1 MQYSVAV
8 AGAGYKCSC
17 VEGYELRE
25 ATCQAKLSFP
35 KMNVL
40 FTNTNAV
47 YMVDPTSTRSNSLH
61 EVLANLTS
69 VSGLDFHY
77 KKKLLFYTDV
87 DKRKVFQVRLDETG
101 RHVVAQ
107 HKRDYRCVTRDTWVD
122 YPPVPVYL
130 RAAAVMNVK
139 VFIVK
144 HNCYLRTNSKQLL
157 YSHLNFTVADKNWS
171 RYRQLLNSDL

>member
-1 MQYSVAV
+1 MFPNSCTLFSSDRNECEEWGFCDQKCENVQYSVAV

-107 HKRDYRCVTRDTWVD
+107 HKRDYRCVTRDTIHQST
-122 YPPVPVYL
+122 
-130 RAAAVMNVK
+130 VM
-139 VFIVK
+139 
-144 HNCYLRTNSKQLL
+144 L
-157 YSHLNFTVADKNWS
+157 
-171 RYRQLLNSDL
+171 

>member
-1 MQYSVAV
+1 MKFSVAV

-101 RHVVAQ
+101 RRVVAQ
-107 HKRDYRCVTRDTWVD
+107 HKRDYRCVTRDTCAD
-122 YPPVPVYL
+122 YPPVYC
-130 RAAAVMNVK
+130 AAVK
-139 VFIVK
+139 LFIVK
-144 HNCYLRTNSKQLL
+144 HITVTFTKQ
-157 YSHLNFTVADKNWS
+157 TVAIFS
-171 RYRQLLNSDL
+171 SQFHSCG

>member
-1 MQYSVAV
+1 MLMCRSYSRISTCFYLFPNSCTLFSSDRNECEEWGFCDQKCENVQYSVAV

-107 HKRDYRCVTRDTWVD
+107 HKRDYRCVTRDTIHQST
-122 YPPVPVYL
+122 
-130 RAAAVMNVK
+130 VM
-139 VFIVK
+139 
-144 HNCYLRTNSKQLL
+144 L
-157 YSHLNFTVADKNWS
+157 
-171 RYRQLLNSDL
+171 